1 MRHQET
7 TSQGKVRQT
16 TRPATQSDSAR
27 EDARAQAPEAAR
39 GPALGSLSGAHDR
52 LGNGSISELSAQMRP
67 ESPRE
72 LYVSQLL
79 ALETAV
85 STDMSAYLPWNA
97 SLDWM
102 LFVDRWYGLLFESQS
117 DSAHESLGPA
127 MAEPALA
134 RKPLGGADPRS
145 PDGLGQWIEALRASG
160 GPGRPLS
167 PQERGFLTE
176 VHGRAL
182 PNIMIHEGAVAR
194 AAATA
199 VNARA
204 FTVETDIYLGEPAS
218 LESAEG
224 AAMLA
229 HESTHALQHVAG
241 RDRSIAGQISRPGQP
256 LEVEAE
262 ARARDALRVWESR
275 GEAWAFEPPA
285 ATDSRGQLIAE
296 LMRAQ
301 LPAPGP
307 APAGKVEAQ
316 VEGVL
321 VAEARA
327 KLDSLRFS
335 VELDEQLS
343 DDERAEL
350 LTELDRLH
358 VGVAAD
364 LRLSA
369 RIAELSA
376 PQLLAQLER
385 VLPPYV
391 GLAEQVEGLTSAA
404 AGDQAVGDALGGLA
418 EPTGARLQTMI
429 RSLSSALGLGPVD
442 VHLGEEGA
450 ARARAAGTRGLME
463 GGEVFLDASRFD
475 ANSADARGLIAHE
488 LTHAAQLQL
497 DPLTGPDAGLYAEA
511 EAHVAAEA
519 FARGGALPELQAGIP
534 QGHVAAEG
542 DLGGNLSG
550 LIAQLNERMNASK
563 VTPDVGPAPENTV
576 DPTASEDGEKKLE
589 QYQDGV
595 DGVADLIGDL
605 DAFDELC
612 EACDDGED
620 TGPALS
626 KVKGSDSYKDL
637 TRMWQGAKEGGEQS
651 GAMMSAFNSEFS
663 GRGFWGST
671 EQAFDLVCSNA
682 KADAKPE
689 PQAADAKTQANLADQ
704 EAVNAANNTNST
716 DAGNTAL
723 GVAPAIPEVNA
734 EIDPLVAAQL
744 NASVP
749 ETLPA
754 IASFDS
760 IKPDTGI
767 SDERLDA
774 VMAQLAHQQTFA
786 ASAPSIGTSRTP
798 QIMET
803 LAENFGGSFLS
814 NFVDQGIDTA
824 VWDNIG
830 FFGDQ
835 VLKRATG
842 GKMGTPFIGPIIG
855 LIQNNPF
862 SADAYGLG
870 DERIKG
876 VTEGWG
882 RMQSTWA
889 LAGSATGT
897 DSVGLYCAAIA
908 DFFGVLRDV
917 LDSLATLC
925 GTLSALCY
933 VVGGLLILFGLA
945 LVWLAGAGAPLIT
958 AGGWICRAGNL
969 LGRVNNV
976 LSMIVLVLTGITTGF
991 RTAAAFMVPSD
1002 QYAEQLKLL
1011 GADAGTFGEKAGGK
1025 AGDMTAGTVNDGIR
1039 KPMED
1044 KTNAAIAAKTPDGQ
1058 AAADQA
1064 ERIRQLQEQDAQALQ
1079 AEIDAER
1086 QRQAQNGQNPQNDPN
1101 NPANQQNGQNGQNPQ
1116 NDPSRTPQGQRP
1128 LDDNPLNRP
1137 SSPSRIR
1144 AFLSK
1149 IAVVKSAFDELER
1162 MGRQQHTA
1170 ETWKQIEAKL
1180 HEKAQKITSD
1190 LNRLNSELTTI
1201 NADPNPDPAKV
1212 RELTGQIRDL
1222 QKQATKTRR
1231 SLDEA
1236 QRAIPLAEERARAV
1250 TDEESA
1256 SGSDPNQNVRKQR
1269 LEETRRKVAELEA
1282 RRQSLQD
1289 DTAAA
1294 QRKLDD
1300 ARVAETEASQKAA
1313 DAERAHD
1320 EHVGSENYKRQE
1332 ALHREQHAER
1342 QRQRTAEIDRNTAE
1356 IAEKQ
1361 RLANKAEEAAPL
1373 REAAKQ
1379 QDVLAKEATQRAERA
1394 LTDMKSF
1401 ENQRIKLDSDDGGA
1415 DGLVHHRLISVNGDT
1430 VTVTDGQGK
1439 TKNMPI
1445 SAIRYPKALR
1455 DLATRVKTE
1464 RAEAE
1469 RLRQDAEQS
1478 TQRADA
1484 LAPEGTNPNALRQE
1498 AEALRS
1504 DNARLESE
1512 RQSEATPGTM
1522 PDAQRDQLAA
1532 AKDTQAGAK
1541 TAASGQVTAAQQELA
1556 RLTGEQ
1562 SQLDRELGAERQSL
1576 QRQQDNDKEIGALSK
1591 NDALNKG
1598 SSGNATGGVGSAY
1611 KGWGEALMNEVFG
1624 LIERLVGAADAAD
1637 AKVAPTAPGA
1647 EAPKEEKRTAG
1658 KYTEQGING
1667 LVNLT
1672 GLDRAMTNQ
1681 RETPE
1686 QLQAFGEQQA
1696 ERERQR
1702 NTVVSALLSA
1712 TPPVAD
1718 IEAMNQ
1724 KRVLATEAFGRYK
1737 AAYDDAKRAEAAEKL
1752 VDALSAKTLEMAQEG
1767 KPLKDASAAMTEP
1780 LNTSVQDEEQRKAAL
1795 SNLGAQNVNQPE
1807 GGVSGIVT
1815 ELITKLATHADKM
1828 DKQPVGPTADTG
1840 AAIEDG
1846 PTLAKSEKDRRAE
1859 ESAAASAE
1867 QRAFL
1872 DQAIAARTAQEQS
1885 VTQSIMSL
1893 EQKHAEEQAILN
1905 EIKLR
1910 KAESLVKM
1918 EQERALVEQHSTGF
1932 HTEFMSM
1939 ETWSQDY
1946 ATKRA
1951 AVEAIQ

>member
-16 TRPATQSDSAR
+16 TRPVTQSDSAR
-27 EDARAQAPEAAR
+27 EDARAQGAESAR
-39 GPALGSLSGAHDR
+39 GPVLGSLSGAHDR
-52 LGNGSISELSAQMRP
+52 LGNGSIGELSAQVRP

-102 LFVDRWYGLLFESQS
+102 LFVDRWYGLLFESQA
-117 DSAHESLGPA
+117 DSAVESVGPA
-127 MAEPALA
+127 TAEPALA
-134 RKPLGGADPRS
+134 RKPMGGADPRS
-145 PDGLGQWIEALRASG
+145 PDGLGEWIESLRAMG
-160 GPGRPLS
+160 GSGRPLS
-167 PQERGFLTE
+167 AQERGFLAE
-176 VHGRAL
+176 VHGRAM

-194 AAATA
+194 AAAAA

-204 FTVETDIYLGEPAS
+204 FTVETDIYLGEAAS

-224 AAMLA
+224 ASMLA
-229 HESTHALQHVAG
+229 HESTHALQHIAG

-262 ARARDALRVWESR
+262 ARGRDALRIWETR

-327 KLDSLRFS
+327 KLDNLRFS

-343 DDERAEL
+343 EDERAEL

-358 VGVAAD
+358 VGVATD

-369 RIAELSA
+369 RVAELSA

-391 GLAEQVEGLTSAA
+391 GLAEQVEGLTNA
-404 AGDQAVGDALGGLA
+404 AGDQAVGDALGGLS
-418 EPTGARLQTMI
+418 EPSGARLQTMI
-429 RSLSSALGLGPVD
+429 RSLSSALGLGPID

-463 GGEVFLDASRFD
+463 GGEVFLDAARFD

-542 DLGGNLSG
+542 DLGANLSG
-550 LIAQLNERMNASK
+550 LIAALNERMTAAA
-563 VTPDVGPAPENTV
+563 VTPDVGPAPENTI
-576 DPTASEDGEKKLE
+576 DPNATEDGDEKLE
-589 QYQDGV
+589 QYTGGV
-595 DGVADLIGDL
+595 DGIADLIGDL
-605 DAFDELC
+605 EAFDELC
-612 EACDDGED
+612 EACDDEED
-620 TGPALS
+620 TGPSLS
-626 KVKGSDSYKDL
+626 KVKGSEHYKDL
-637 TRMWQGAKEGGEQS
+637 CRMWQGAKEGGDQS
-651 GAMMSAFNSEFS
+651 GAMMSAFENEFN

-671 EQAFDLVCSNA
+671 EQAFDLVRRGA
-682 KADAKPE
+682 KADARPE
-689 PQAADAKTQANLADQ
+689 PQAADAKSQANLADQ
-704 EAVNAANNTNST
+704 NAVAATNAVEGDT
-716 DAGNTAL
+716 GNTAL
-723 GVAPAIPEVNA
+723 GVAPALPEANA
-734 EIDPLVAAQL
+734 AIDPLVAAQL
-744 NASVP
+744 NATVP

-774 VMAQLAHQQTFA
+774 VMAQLSHQQSFA
-786 ASAPSIGTSRTP
+786 TNAPNIGTSRTP
-798 QIMET
+798 QILET
-803 LAENFGGSFLS
+803 LGENFGGSFLS
-814 NFVDQGIDTA
+814 SFVDQGLDTA
-824 VWDNIG
+824 LWDNVG

-876 VTEGWG
+876 VTEGWS
-882 RMQSTWA
+882 RMGSTLD
-889 LAGSATGT
+889 LAGAATGT
-897 DSVGLYCAAIA
+897 DKVGLYCAAIA

-945 LVWLAGAGAPLIT
+945 LVWFAGVGAPLIT

-1025 AGDMTAGTVNDGIR
+1025 AGDMTATNASNAT
-1039 KPMED
+1039 KQKMED
-1044 KTNAAIAAKTPDGQ
+1044 KTNAAIASQTPDGQ
-1058 AAADQA
+1058 AGADQA

-1101 NPANQQNGQNGQNPQ
+1101 NPANQPNGQPPQ
-1116 NDPSRTPQGQRP
+1116 NDPNQNPQGPRP

-1137 SSPSRIR
+1137 SSPGRIR

-1149 IAVVKSAFDELER
+1149 VAVVKRALDEMER

-1170 ETWKQIEAKL
+1170 DTWRQLEAKL
-1180 HEKAQKITSD
+1180 HEKAQTITAD
-1190 LNRLNSELTTI
+1190 LTRLNSELTSI
-1201 NADPNPDPAKV
+1201 NSDPNPDPAKV
-1212 RELTGQIRDL
+1212 REVTGQIRDL
-1222 QKQATKTRR
+1222 QAKAASTRR

-1236 QRAIPLAEERARAV
+1236 QRAIPLAEDRARAV

-1256 SGSDPNQNVRKQR
+1256 SASDPTQTVRQQR
-1269 LEETRRKVAELEA
+1269 LEETRRKVAELET

-1289 DTAAA
+1289 DTTAA
-1294 QRKLDD
+1294 QRKLDN
-1300 ARVAETEASQKAA
+1300 ARTAETEAAQKAA

-1320 EHVGSENYKRQE
+1320 DHIGSENYRTQE
-1332 ALHREQHAER
+1332 AHHRQQHADR
-1342 QRQRTAEIDRNTAE
+1342 QRERTADIDRMTTE
-1356 IAEKQ
+1356 IAEKE
-1361 RLANKAEEAAPL
+1361 RLATKAEEAAPL
-1373 REAAKQ
+1373 RETARQ
-1379 QDVLAKEATQRAERA
+1379 QDTLAKEATQRAERA

-1430 VTVTDGQGK
+1430 VTVTNGQGK
-1439 TKNMPI
+1439 TQTLPI

-1464 RAEAE
+1464 RSEAE
-1469 RLRQDAEQS
+1469 RLRQDVEQS

-1484 LAPEGTNPNALRQE
+1484 LAPPGTNPTALRQE
-1498 AEALRS
+1498 AQALRS
-1504 DNARLESE
+1504 ETTRL
-1512 RQSEATPGTM
+1512 QSEQQADATPGTM

-1532 AKDTQAGAK
+1532 ARDTQAGEK

-1556 RLTGEQ
+1556 RLSGEQ

-1576 QRQQDNDKEIGALSK
+1576 QRQQDNAAEIGALSK
-1591 NDALNKG
+1591 NDGLNKG

-1611 KGWGEALMNEVFG
+1611 KGVAEWLQDTLFG
-1624 LIERLVGAADAAD
+1624 WIERLVTQADAAD
-1637 AKVAPTAPGA
+1637 AKVAPATTGAAAP
-1647 EAPKEEKRTAG
+1647 EEKKHTAG
-1658 KYTEQGING
+1658 TYTERAVNG
-1667 LVNLT
+1667 LVNLA
-1672 GLDRAMTNQ
+1672 GVDRAMTDQ
-1681 RETPE
+1681 RETPA

-1696 ERERQR
+1696 ERERHR
-1702 NTVVSALLSA
+1702 NTVVNALLSA

-1752 VDALSAKTLEMAQEG
+1752 VDALSAQTLQMAQEG
-1767 KPLKDASAAMTEP
+1767 KPLKDASVGMTEP
-1780 LNTSVQDEEQRKAAL
+1780 LNTSAQEETQRKTAL
-1795 SNLGAQNVNQPE
+1795 AGLGAQNVNQPE

-1815 ELITKLATHADKM
+1815 ELITKLATHADRM
-1828 DKQPVGPTADTG
+1828 DKQPVGPTGDTG
-1840 AAIEDG
+1840 TALTEG
-1846 PTLAKSEKDRRAE
+1846 PTLAKSEKERRTE
-1859 ESAAASAE
+1859 ESTTASDE

-1872 DQAIAARTAQEQS
+1872 DQAIAARAAQEQS
-1885 VTQSIMSL
+1885 VTESIMTL
-1893 EQKHAEEQAILN
+1893 EQKHAEEQGILN

-1918 EQERALVEQHSTGF
+1918 EQERALVDQHSTGF
-1932 HTEFMSM
+1932 HAEFMSM